1 MFEFQKDLFNK
12 SLVILSSII
21 IILGIVIR
29 FYYQFI
35 EWSFNGDEVNL
46 GLDILNHNYKDL
58 FDPFQSRQ
66 SAPPLFLLI
75 EKLSSEIA
83 KPFISLKIISFL
95 ASCASIF
102 LFNKIIKNSFST
114 SIQLILLALFC
125 FNPFVFSTS
134 LTLKQYSL
142 DLLMGLIA
150 VNYFFSNKEY
160 FRTFIF
166 FCVFC
171 LISNVGLFFSASFV
185 IFHLIKIIWVK
196 REKLFN
202 WKFAKRISSFLLA
215 PIPYLLFFIWFLN
228 QAGASNMKNYMVNYW
243 SGSFMPLDLSIFKWL
258 AIQGKVIFLFF
269 FSTYWVLG
277 LPMLLLFLFGTYVAF
292 QKRHQIHQKKFYG
305 IILLYIIT
313 AIIHLF
319 LSALKMYPF
328 SDRLFLYLAPGIYL
342 IIGVGL
348 EYINQKTWI
357 GWKHKLIHFSILII
371 PISTIVLYGTYLPKK
386 ANDVSGLIEF
396 INSTDERIVFTPK
409 AKQNTLRWLEFT
421 KYFDQDYSKN
431 NRIKEING
439 GVDNGDVS
447 IVIGVQ
453 SEKFGHTIK
462 YTTPEPEITRLI
474 ELDKIFLYYRI
485 GGYAIYRY
493 K

>member
-1 MFEFQKDLFNK
+1 MFELQKDLFNK
-12 SLVILSSII
+12 SLLILSSII
-21 IILGIVIR
+21 IILGIAIR
-29 FYYQFI
+29 FYYQFVA
-35 EWSFNGDEVNL
+35 WSFNGDEVDL
-46 GLDILNHNYKDL
+46 GLDILNHTYKDL

-66 SAPPLFLLI
+66 SAPPLFLLM

-83 KPFISLKIISFL
+83 KPIISLKIISFL
-95 ASCASIF
+95 ASCVSIF
-102 LFNKIIKNSFST
+102 LFNRIIKNSFSI
-114 SIQLILLALFC
+114 SIQLILLGLFC

-142 DLLMGLIA
+142 DLLMSLIA

-160 FRTFIF
+160 IRTFIF

-185 IFHLIKIIWVK
+185 IFHIIKTIWVK
-196 REKLFN
+196 KEKLFN
-202 WKFAKRISSFLLA
+202 LKLAKRIAPYLIA

-243 SGSFMPLDLSIFKWL
+243 SGSFMPLNLSIFKWL
-258 AIQGKVIFLFF
+258 AIQGKVIFIFF
-269 FSTYWVLG
+269 FSTYWFVG
-277 LPMLLLFLFGTYVAF
+277 LPMLFLFLFGIYIAF
-292 QKRHQIHQKKFYG
+292 QKRHQIHQKKILG
-305 IILLYIIT
+305 IILLYII
-313 AIIHLF
+313 AVIIHLF
-319 LSALKMYPF
+319 LSALNMYPF

-342 IIGVGL
+342 IIGVAL
-348 EYINQKTWI
+348 EHINQKAWF
-357 GWKHKLIHFSILII
+357 GWEYKLIQFFGLII
-371 PISTIVLYGTYLPKK
+371 PISAIVLYGTYLPKK
-386 ANDVSGLIEF
+386 SNDVYGLIEF
-396 INSTDERIVFTPK
+396 VNSTDESIVFTPK

-421 KYFDQDYSKN
+421 KYFDQDYSNN
-431 NRIKEING
+431 NRIKEIKA
-439 GVDNGDVS
+439 GDDYGNVC

-474 ELDKIFLYYRI
+474 ELNKIFLYSRI